1 MSKLGLGPVG
11 VTLNVSA
18 DDRYLDEAAEL
29 EELGY
34 AAIWLPGG
42 QLDRLER
49 IAKIA
54 RATTAIPVDP
64 PSSPSTSTNPA
75 PSCGSTRTCRPA
87 RLTGSSSAW
96 AARSG
101 RGRCGR

>member
-34 AAIWLPGG
+34 AAIWP
-42 QLDRLER
+42 
-49 IAKIA
+49 IADA
-54 RATTAIPVDP
+54 A
-64 PSSPSTSTNPA
+64 
-75 PSCGSTRTCRPA
+75 CLRT
-87 RLTGSSSAW
+87 
-96 AARSG
+96 ARSLPVATSMT
-101 RGRCGR
+101 